1 MKNFSRRD
9 FIKTTTILG
18 SSLILF
24 PKSSFPFISIK
35 DRSLD
40 LIILNGSIIDGTGKK
55 EYIGDIGIKDGKIE
69 LIGKSK
75 EHNAKFI
82 IDASGLKVA
91 PGFIDIHSH
100 TDADLIIN
108 PKAESKIRQGVTT
121 EITGQDG
128 FSWGPLGGPE
138 LELTKKNFSEQYGEE
153 LKWASIGDFLN
164 DLSQRKFSINI
175 ATMVGLGTIREFII
189 GLNDRKATDEE
200 IKKMQREIIKAI
212 EEGAIGIS
220 SGLEYT
226 PGSFASTE
234 ELIELCKVA
243 PEKFRVYA
251 THMRNED
258 NFVLE
263 ATKEAIEIAE
273 KSNSRLQI
281 SHLKVSGKSNWNK
294 VDQLLELIDDAIS
307 SGLNLHA
314 DRYTYVAYHTNLS
327 SLFPLWARDGGTE
340 KFLERLRDQSL
351 NKQIR
356 DFVEKKVSNLDGD
369 WNGVLISSVGK
380 SEFKNYQGKTIQQ
393 LSEEFGIDG
402 FETTVKVLLDSE
414 NQVMMMGFGMEES
427 STEKIL
433 AHPAVMISSDAG
445 SHAPYPPMNKEIAH
459 PRAYGTFP
467 RAISRYVR
475 ERKICSLEEMIKK
488 MTSMPADKLGLK
500 NRGKIL
506 EGYFAD
512 IVIFD
517 YEKIQDKATFT
528 EPHQYPE
535 GIPYVIVNGTP
546 VISNYEHTGNMPG
559 VVIKSSDLL

>member
-1 MKNFSRRD
+1 MKNISRRE
-9 FIKTTTILG
+9 FIKTSTLVGSGLLLVSSAGFPEILM
-18 SSLILF
+18 
-24 PKSSFPFISIK
+24 K

-40 LIILNGSIIDGTGKK
+40 IVIKNGSIIDGNGKK
-55 EYIGDIGIKDGKIE
+55 EFIADIGIKDGRIVI
-69 LIGKSK
+69 IGKINDG
-75 EHNAKFI
+75 NAKKI
-82 IDASGLKVA
+82 IDAKGLKVA

-138 LELTKKNFSEQYGEE
+138 LELTRKNFFEQYNEE
-153 LKWASIGDFLN
+153 LKWNTLGDFL
-164 DLSQRKFSINI
+164 DDFSKRKFSVNL
-175 ATMVGLGTIREFII
+175 ATMIGLGTIREFVV
-189 GLNDRKATDEE
+189 GLDNRSATDDELR
-200 IKKMQREIIKAI
+200 KMQNEVIRAI

-220 SGLEYT
+220 TGLEYT
-226 PGSFASTE
+226 PGSFASTQ

-243 PEKFRVYA
+243 PEKFRLYA

-263 ATKEAIEIAE
+263 AIDEAIEIAA

-294 VDQLLELIDDAIS
+294 VDDALEKIDKAIN
-307 SGLNLHA
+307 SGLEVHA

-327 SLFPLWARDGGTE
+327 ALFPLWSRDGGTE
-340 KFLERLRDQSL
+340 KFLERLKDKNL
-351 NKQIR
+351 EKQIR
-356 DFVEKKVSNLDGD
+356 EYVEKKVSNLDGD

-380 SEFKNYQGKTIQQ
+380 EELKHYQGKTIKQ
-393 LSEEFGIDG
+393 LSEEFGMDG
-402 FETTVKVLLDSE
+402 FETSVKVLLDAE
-414 NQVMMMGFGMEES
+414 NQVMMMGFGMEEK

-433 AHPAVMISSDAG
+433 AHPVVMISSDAG
-445 SHAPYPPMNKEIAH
+445 SHAPYPPMNREIAH

-467 RAISRYVR
+467 RAIAKYVR

-500 NRGKIL
+500 DRGRIQKNH
-506 EGYFAD
+506 FAD

-517 YEKIQDKATFT
+517 FNKIQDKATFT

-535 GIPYVIVNGTP
+535 GIPYVIVNGEV
-546 VISNYEHTGNMPG
+546 VISESEHTGAMPG
-559 VVIKSSDLL
+559 KVIRSSDLL